1 MTTYVA
7 KPSLFNNNG
16 MKEFD
21 TALAA
26 VEYLNEKL
34 SDVGVPTHLDY
45 VYIQPSTSKRNL
57 KNTIQEYM
65 DIGKLFVKE

>member
-7 KPSLFNNNG
+7 KPSLYNNNG
-16 MKEFD
+16 LKEFGD
-21 TALAA
+21 AKAA

-34 SDVGVPTHLDY
+34 SDVGVATHLEY

-57 KNTIQEYM
+57 KYAVQEYM
-65 DIGKLFVKE
+65 DIGKLFIKE